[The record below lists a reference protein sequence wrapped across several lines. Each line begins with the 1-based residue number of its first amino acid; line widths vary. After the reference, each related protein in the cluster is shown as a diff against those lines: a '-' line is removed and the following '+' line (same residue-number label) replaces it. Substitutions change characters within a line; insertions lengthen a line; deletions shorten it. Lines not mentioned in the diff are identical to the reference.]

1 MNNVSVIIPT
11 HNRPHLLLLAL
22 QSIEEQTEKPD
33 EVMVVMDGEDRET
46 ERFLNGYENDHFTFR
61 YLKIPKS
68 KGACYARNLG
78 AENAA
83 GDILMFLDDDDTWEP
98 GKIKSQL
105 KEFEVDQD
113 VGLVYSGKLVVYNTN
128 RKKVIRRIPATVKG
142 NLYPKIFEDNYIGT
156 TSSVAVKKEVFQQAG
171 GFDNNLPAMQ
181 DYDLWIRCC
190 ERTKVA
196 HDNQYNVRYTIAK
209 NAANQISGKSEN
221 HHRALTYLFDKYRKV
236 LEGKSPTLQRR
247 FKSSRFLHLS
257 KAVHRNNYLYSLK
270 YSLKSIYYYPNIKAV
285 ALFLPP
291 FLLAFISLFQP
302 GRRN

>member
-46 ERFLNGYENDHFTFR
+46 ERFLNEYNSEHFTFQ
-61 YLKIPKS
+61 YMKIPES
-68 KGACYARNLG
+68 KGACFARNLG
-78 AENAA
+78 ADNAA

-98 GKIKSQL
+98 GKISSQL
-105 KEFEVDQD
+105 QQFQSDQQ

-128 RKKVIRRIPATVKG
+128 RNKVIRKIPATVEG

-156 TSSVAVKKEVFQQAG
+156 TSSVAVKKEIFQDAG

-190 ERTKVA
+190 KRTKVA

-221 HHRALTYLFDKYRKV
+221 HHRALTYLFKKYREV
-236 LEGKSPTLQRR
+236 LEEKSSTLQRR

-257 KAVHRNNYLYSLK
+257 KAVHRNNYFYSLK
-270 YSLKSIYYYPNIKAV
+270 YSLRSIYYYPNIKAV